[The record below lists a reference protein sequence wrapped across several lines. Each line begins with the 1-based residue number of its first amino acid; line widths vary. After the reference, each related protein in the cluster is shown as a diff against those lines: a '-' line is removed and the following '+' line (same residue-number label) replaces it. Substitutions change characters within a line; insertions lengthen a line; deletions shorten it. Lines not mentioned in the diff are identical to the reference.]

1 LGNVVRGSVSL
12 YHEEPIGVS
21 TILEDGGSGFTA
33 DSTSRNLQV
42 SSGGIL
48 DLEGTGEIVH
58 NGRDKLVLDVVSNR
72 ATRGAEETSVEIG
85 SEIGITGERSA
96 VMFVIT
102 IRVEVFFNVDD
113 FGFLMIMVI
122 VGTLVFKSVV
132 EGKETDENEAC

>member
-12 YHEEPIGVS
+12 YHEEPIG
-21 TILEDGGSGFTA
+21 ILTALENRGSGITA
-33 DSTSRNLQV
+33 GSAGRNLQA
-42 SSGGIL
+42 STGGIL

-58 NGRDKLVLDVVSNR
+58 NGRDKLVLDVVSHR

-85 SEIGITGERSA
+85 SEVGVTGEGSA

-122 VGTLVFKSVV
+122 VSTLVFKSVV

>member
-1 LGNVVRGSVSL
+1 LGNVITGTVSL

-33 DSTSRNLQV
+33 DSTSRNLQA

-58 NGRDKLVLDVVSNR
+58 NGRDKLVLDVVSHR

-85 SEIGITGERSA
+85 SEVGVTGEGSA

-102 IRVEVFFNVDD
+102 IGVEVFFNVDD

-122 VGTLVFKSVV
+122 VSTFMFKSVV
-132 EGKETDENEAC
+132 EGKETDEDEAC

>member
-1 LGNVVRGSVSL
+1 LGNVIRGSVSL

-21 TILEDGGSGFTA
+21 TILEDGGSVFTA

-85 SEIGITGERSA
+85 SEVGITGEGSA

-102 IRVEVFFNVDD
+102 IRAEVFFNIDD
-113 FGFLMIMVI
+113 FGFLMIMGI
-122 VGTLVFKSVV
+122 VSTLVFKSVV